1 MGTMTTLNLNEMTAR
16 QNRALLVQLAHSL
29 RARMERRAVR
39 QALLRLDDRM
49 LKDIGLNRASVMS
62 DLF

>member
-1 MGTMTTLNLNEMTAR
+1 MTTLNLNEMTAR

-29 RARMERRAVR
+29 RARMERRAAR
-39 QALLRLDDRM
+39 QALLQLDDRM